1 MWTDG
6 RTSLKRRAARL
17 GQFVAMLVWVGL
29 SSALGWWRG
38 RQTRDADPLAVPPEL
53 AEAAARGLRVG
64 AIEQRPLLRLVLAS
78 PTEPRLGT
86 LMIEGKWR
94 VEPDGGL
101 PRLLDQVWTG
111 VTRHEDGTEFV
122 FGSRVLVVA
131 VSDRYESWD
140 LCLPGYQVIGGPFP
154 ELIEFSE

>member
-1 MWTDG
+1 METG
-6 RTSLKRRAARL
+6 LRTRLRQRATRL
-17 GQFVAMLVWVGL
+17 PQFVAMLVWVGL
-29 SSALGWWRG
+29 SRALGWWRG
-38 RQTRDADPLAVPPEL
+38 RAVRDVDPLAVPAEL
-53 AEAAARGLRVG
+53 AAAAAGGLRVG

-94 VEPDGGL
+94 VEPDGL

-111 VTRHEDGTEFV
+111 VTRHEDRTEFV

-154 ELIEFSE
+154 ELIEFIQ